1 MADKIYRMDKFPDV
15 IPLHFPFVSGHYGL
29 LVIFLISV
37 LAFFSQPKRQRIL
50 PKVPV
55 AAADGTI
62 KPAEIRS
69 NFRHGSKAILQQ
81 GYQKVSELAD

>member
-1 MADKIYRMDKFPDV
+1 MDKFPDV
-15 IPLHFPFVSGHYGL
+15 IPLHFLFVSGRFGL
-29 LVIFLISV
+29 IVIFLISV

-55 AAADGTI
+55 AAADGTV

-81 GYQKVSELAD
+81 GYRKVSNLAH